1 MTSTPPVR
9 RGAARRQHFPP
20 LRHTHSFF
28 SASSRSNI
36 RAVDM
41 SNYNLGPVRGQV
53 LHRPKECTLAVLD
66 VLVDGHEHLVL
77 ADGQALFVPLVAGV
91 PQRAG
96 RRADTAPSAPHR
108 VVLFAVAI
116 HCCFLTLRN
125 DKYKTMQLQNQK
137 PKSTL

>member
-20 LRHTHSFF
+20 LRHTH
-28 SASSRSNI
+28 